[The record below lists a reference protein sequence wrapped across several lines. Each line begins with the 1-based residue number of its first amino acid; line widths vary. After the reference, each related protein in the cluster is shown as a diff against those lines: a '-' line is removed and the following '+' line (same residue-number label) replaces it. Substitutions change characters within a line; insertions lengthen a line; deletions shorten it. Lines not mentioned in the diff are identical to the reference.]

1 MPMNLTE
8 TQLRSLI
15 VELPIVVQKYLYG
28 NLNATKRALDFA
40 NKKLPDGQKKKVCVT
55 AGKQS

>member
-8 TQLRSLI
+8 IQLKSLI

-28 NLNATKRALDFA
+28 NLNATKRALDLRIKNCRMA
-40 NKKLPDGQKKKVCVT
+40 KKRRYV
-55 AGKQS
+55 